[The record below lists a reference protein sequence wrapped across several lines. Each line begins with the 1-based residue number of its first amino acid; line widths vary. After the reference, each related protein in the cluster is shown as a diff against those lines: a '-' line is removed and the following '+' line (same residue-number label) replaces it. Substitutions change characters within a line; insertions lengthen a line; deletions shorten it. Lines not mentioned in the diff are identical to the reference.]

1 MSFSD
6 NIKEWVS
13 IDDEIKQLNTSLRE
27 KREQRNRVLADI
39 IHHKTSNGLD
49 NKTIKYNNQM
59 LKFTVTR
66 QYQSITY
73 DFLRSCLT
81 ELIDEPDQ
89 VDLMMKYIKDKR
101 NYKNVED
108 IKRFYT

>member
-27 KREQRNRVLADI
+27 KREQRNKVLSDI

-73 DFLRSCLT
+73 DFLQSCLT